1 MARIK
6 SISEIAKKYSEVTPG
21 RTAYYKSGIEHPKKD
36 WEDETAG
43 AEDAFEAGIA
53 DAISRKAFGS
63 GVRDAGTEKWKRKA
77 LEVGVS
83 RWGPGVRAAGDDY
96 SKGFAPYRDV
106 IEGVTLPPRGRKG
119 DPRNYE
125 RVTAIGKALH
135 DRKIGA

>member
-1 MARIK
+1 MRIK
-6 SISEIAKKYSEVTPG
+6 SISEIAKKWSEVTPG
-21 RTAYYKSGIEHPKKD
+21 RTEYYKDGIQSPKED
-36 WEDETAG
+36 WEDATAG
-43 AEDAFEAGIA
+43 AEGAYEAGVT

-77 LEVGVS
+77 LEIGVS

-106 IEGVTLPPRGRKG
+106 IESVSLPPRGRKG

-125 RVTAIGKALH
+125 RVAAIGKALH
-135 DRKIGA
+135 DKKIGA